1 MDIQYQGEHLGF
13 GVLGNIL
20 IILSFTFALL
30 STISYY
36 FSFKREGDAIAWK
49 SLGRLGFY
57 VHASGVIGIII
68 LLYYLIHGHYFEF
81 YYIWQH
87 SNTILPIKY
96 MWACLWEGQE
106 GSFLIW
112 SFWHVILNFIL
123 IRKAGEWESPV
134 MFTMMLIQV
143 FLASMLLG
151 LEFGQIKIGS
161 NPFILLRNHP
171 DFANAPFINFPDYLS
186 KIKDGRGLNPLL
198 QNYWMVIHPP
208 TLFLGFAATAVPFA
222 YAIGGLL
229 SARLKEWI
237 TVSLPW
243 TFFAIMILGTGI
255 LMGGAWAYE
264 SLSFGGFWAWDPV
277 ENASLVP
284 WLTLV
289 GAAHVMLIY
298 KKNKTSL
305 SSAFILIIV
314 TFLLI
319 LYSTFLT
326 RSGILG
332 DTSVHAFTDLG
343 MRGQLII
350 YMVFFVVLGVALMF
364 KNRKALKSSNDEDHL
379 SSREFWMFMGMLIL
393 IISAVQIS
401 ITTSIPVINK
411 VFGTKMAPPAD
422 AIDFYNSWQVP
433 LAAVIALLMA
443 ISQFFKWNRSNVK
456 SVLRQLSASFAA
468 AVLITVAFEL
478 HFHFSRIQYIL
489 LLFTSTWA
497 FTANA
502 DYLIRM
508 IKGKLAHAG
517 ASISH
522 IGIALLLMGAL
533 ISNTEKQVI
542 SQNRL
547 AVDLGKDFPN
557 QENILLYQGD
567 TLSMGEYFVTYKDKQ
582 KEGVNLYYEV
592 EYFKPDPAT
601 GMLKK
606 EFSLLPTVQLNE
618 RMGNVSEPST
628 KHFLT
633 RDIYTHVTYAEMD
646 DSKSADETNGYK
658 PQKKYEMA
666 VGDTITTSNSL
677 VVLES
682 LNKDVDRKKYMLGE
696 SDIAVSA
703 RLVLMD
709 INRKIHTVEPVFVLR
724 GNSYFSRAEEN
735 TLLGLRFSFNKIIP
749 EENKVEIGIEEKESN
764 SREFIIMKAIIFPQ
778 INILWTGCLL
788 MIIGTSMAIIHRI
801 SGIRKNKRLHEAS

>member
-1 MDIQYQGEHLGF
+1 MEIQYQGEHLGY
-13 GVLGNIL
+13 GILGNIL
-20 IILSFTFALL
+20 LIVSFTFALL
-30 STISYY
+30 STLAYY
-36 FSFKREGDAIAWK
+36 CSIRRKEEAAAWIK
-49 SLGRLGFY
+49 LARTGFY
-57 VHASGVIGIII
+57 VHALGVTGVMV
-68 LLYYLIHGHYFEF
+68 LLYYLIHGHFFEY

-87 SNTILPIKY
+87 SNTILPVKY

-112 SFWHVILNFIL
+112 SFWHIVLSL
-123 IRKAGEWESPV
+123 VLLRTTRDWEGPV
-134 MFTMMLIQV
+134 MFTIMLIQV

-151 LEFGQIKIGS
+151 LEFSGIKIGS
-161 NPFILLRNHP
+161 NPFVLLRNHP
-171 DFANAPFINFPDYLS
+171 DFANAPFIHFPDYLA

-222 YAIGGLL
+222 YAIGGLV
-229 SARLKEWI
+229 SGRIKEW
-237 TVSLPW
+237 VSAALPW
-243 TFFAIMILGTGI
+243 AFFAIMVLGTGI

-289 GAAHVMLIY
+289 GGAHVMLIY
-298 KKNKTSL
+298 KKNRTAL
-305 SSAFILIIV
+305 GSAYVLTIV

-343 MRGQLII
+343 MKGQLLL
-350 YMVFFVVLGVALMF
+350 YMGFFVFLGSWLMIR
-364 KNRKALKSSNDEDHL
+364 NRKALKSKEEEDQL

-393 IISAVQIS
+393 IISAIQII

-411 VFGTKMAPPAD
+411 LFGTNMAPPAD

-433 LAAVIALLMA
+433 LAAVIALLIA
-443 ISQFFKWNRSNVK
+443 ITQFFRWRRSDIGA
-456 SVLRQLSASFAA
+456 VLKQLLASFVAA
-468 AVLITVAFEL
+468 ALITVALEL
-478 HFHFSRIQYIL
+478 HFHFSRIQYLL
-489 LLFTSTWA
+489 LLFTSCWA
-497 FTANA
+497 FTANL

-508 IKGKLAHAG
+508 IKGKFAHAG
-517 ASISH
+517 ASIAH
-522 IGIALLLMGAL
+522 MGIALILLGAL
-533 ISNTEKQVI
+533 ISNTEKQII
-542 SQNRL
+542 SQNKL

-567 TLSMGEYFVTYKDKQ
+567 TLSMGEFYVTYKEKR
-582 KEGVNLYYEV
+582 KEGINLYYEV
-592 EYFKPDPAT
+592 EYFKPDPAS
-601 GMLKK
+601 GRLRKA
-606 EFSLLPTVQLNE
+606 FSLLPTVQLNE

-628 KHFLT
+628 RHYLH

-646 DSKSADETNGYK
+646 DMKNAEEQNGYK
-658 PQKKYEMA
+658 SPKKYEMA

-682 LNKDVDRKKYMLGE
+682 VNKDVDRGKLMLDAG
-696 SDIAVSA
+696 DVAVSA
-703 RLVLMD
+703 RLVIMD
-709 INRKIHTVEPVFVLR
+709 INRKIHIAEPVFVLR
-724 GNSYFSRAEEN
+724 GNTYFSRAAEI
-735 TLLGLRFSFNKIIP
+735 TLLGLRFNFNKIIP
-749 EENKVEIGIEEKESN
+749 EENKFEIAIEEKESN

-778 INILWTGCLL
+778 INILWLGCIL
-788 MIIGTSMAIIHRI
+788 MMLGTAMAIYHRKGGRGKEQGQHAI
-801 SGIRKNKRLHEAS
+801 S